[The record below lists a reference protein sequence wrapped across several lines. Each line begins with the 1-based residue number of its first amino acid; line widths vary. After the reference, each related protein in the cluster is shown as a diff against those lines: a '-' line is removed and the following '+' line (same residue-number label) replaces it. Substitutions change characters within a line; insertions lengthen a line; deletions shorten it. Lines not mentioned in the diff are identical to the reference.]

1 MFLLNGLAFGTD
13 PITYKYFLNELSNL
27 FGGQFA
33 EGVEDQAEIFDTNL
47 QCC

>member
-27 FGGQFA
+27 FGGHLLKVWRIRLKFLTPMLL
-33 EGVEDQAEIFDTNL
+33 G
-47 QCC
+47 